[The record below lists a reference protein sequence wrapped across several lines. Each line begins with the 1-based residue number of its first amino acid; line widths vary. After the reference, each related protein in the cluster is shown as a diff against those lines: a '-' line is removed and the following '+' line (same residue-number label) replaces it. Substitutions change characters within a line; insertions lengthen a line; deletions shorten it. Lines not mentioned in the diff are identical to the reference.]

1 MDIAFVIIITSGII
15 LAQDFLFVNIEVKI
29 SKSIFKWLEFLFIL
43 MFTYYVSMIVL
54 ALGLSHPIQWLCRW
68 IGLLPLASKA
78 GYKESRAKLHKK
90 MRAADSAALVVY
102 FSFFFPLGPRGLD
115 SGRIFQPLAK

>member
-1 MDIAFVIIITSGII
+1 M
-15 LAQDFLFVNIEVKI
+15 FLL
-29 SKSIFKWLEFLFIL
+29 SFLPL
-43 MFTYYVSMIVL
+43 VAATQSNGSAVGS
-54 ALGLSHPIQWLCRW
+54 

-90 MRAADSAALVVY
+90 MRAADSAALVGY

-115 SGRIFQPLAK
+115 SGRIFQPFAK